1 MTLPMSP
8 FPEHKDSRQPASL
21 PERLASGVSIVA
33 SDTNGVFVSGGP
45 LIRSEREP
53 DAEILKGFQKY
64 RADRILVLAPPPS
77 MDRVRQLWSS
87 FKGSD
92 SGEAGVPKGGV
103 SSGDLPALVILKVML
118 DRKVIEA
125 GWWHDVELR
134 ISASEGS
141 GLQIRADVEKRSVI
155 LGWIKQIASEKPP
168 DTELTWASE
177 VAIHRLDTVRADLQA
192 LTWERDP
199 QGAIQDLET
208 VGAGHVSDVARIYF

>member
-1 MTLPMSP
+1 
-8 FPEHKDSRQPASL
+8 
-21 PERLASGVSIVA
+21 
-33 SDTNGVFVSGGP
+33 
-45 LIRSEREP
+45 
-53 DAEILKGFQKY
+53 
-64 RADRILVLAPPPS
+64 